1 MEIGVKVRK
10 VVVFTIRGC
19 FRSAWNHPFLVG
31 ILCFL
36 IFLYRLSPFVF
47 QLLVSA
53 SPVLVCT
60 AVLLGTILSFGQ
72 PNIPEIEVEEETTV
86 DVASIKTG
94 VLGESAVVEEK
105 NESYYVERFSETSR
119 DEREQ
124 SDDTTPLIE
133 ERSVETEVNDG
144 EIGEGRRDLGDLVY
158 EQKADWIEEKLS
170 NGEILENHFASAG
183 KVNDESDD
191 EKSDADSFGSEKVN
205 VDSLDSPPRSPWTR
219 GEEREH
225 EDDGSDDGSDSESS
239 RAESSSPDASMADIL
254 PMLDELHPLLDEEAP
269 LIIREPHDDFDGAS
283 EKSGRSGMSGHES
296 DGSEN
301 REDLEVADD
310 DNDEEEDEE
319 GKKEEERKSVIAWTE
334 EDQKNL
340 MDLGSSEIERN
351 QRLENLILR
360 RRSRKMFADI
370 NLIDLDSAD
379 LPFNIAPISTRR
391 HNNPFDH
398 ANDYYD
404 NSSGLPPI
412 PGSAPSVLL
421 QRRNPFDIPYDSSE
435 EKPDLM
441 GDGFKEEFAMS
452 QPRESIFRR
461 HESFNVG
468 PSNFAPK
475 RKMRPF
481 FVPEGE
487 ESSSSMYQRQSSEVS
502 ESKLSSVLDSESISS
517 VTSVEEIEDRK
528 LPEGDL
534 PEVEMIAETKE
545 EEGPSRDSE
554 LIYVE
559 LEENVHQEPE
569 MISVMESVS
578 EHVGHGSESSSSS
591 SSESESEEE
600 EDSYEMGHVENRDVE
615 FIELESRLEDLADD
629 SDSSSSS
636 LSEVSER
643 VFTITEGEGD
653 VAEEP
658 HISNETSVESTN
670 LSIGNLLVNDVLHR
684 GPVYDTSPRELSNNV
699 SSSSISCDVHQ
710 ESDRGSL
717 HVVDRTTVSSIDR
730 ESEGSSLAIPD
741 PSADESRPF
750 DDNIREQVDER
761 SIGEGSSAAAGIAL
775 DAIQLDS
782 PDKGSVEEHLM
793 EQHIWDE
800 VPVSS
805 ADITMVESSEDQ
817 NLERP
822 VEDIYS
828 LLSGDSPLKVDEP
841 PFEGQL
847 SVGAEETA
855 PRELNFTH
863 LNEVKVSYT
872 IIFSTQVP

>member
-94 VLGESAVVEEK
+94 VLGETAVVEEK

-283 EKSGRSGMSGHES
+283 EKSGGSGMSGHES

-528 LPEGDL
+528 LPEGDNL

-569 MISVMESVS
+569 MISVMENVS

-591 SSESESEEE
+591 SDSSESEEE
-600 EDSYEMGHVENRDVE
+600 ED
-615 FIELESRLEDLADD
+615 
-629 SDSSSSS
+629 
-636 LSEVSER
+636 
-643 VFTITEGEGD
+643 
-653 VAEEP
+653 
-658 HISNETSVESTN
+658 
-670 LSIGNLLVNDVLHR
+670 
-684 GPVYDTSPRELSNNV
+684 
-699 SSSSISCDVHQ
+699 
-710 ESDRGSL
+710 
-717 HVVDRTTVSSIDR
+717 
-730 ESEGSSLAIPD
+730 
-741 PSADESRPF
+741 
-750 DDNIREQVDER
+750 
-761 SIGEGSSAAAGIAL
+761 
-775 DAIQLDS
+775 
-782 PDKGSVEEHLM
+782 
-793 EQHIWDE
+793 
-800 VPVSS
+800 
-805 ADITMVESSEDQ
+805 
-817 NLERP
+817 
-822 VEDIYS
+822 
-828 LLSGDSPLKVDEP
+828 
-841 PFEGQL
+841 
-847 SVGAEETA
+847 
-855 PRELNFTH
+855 
-863 LNEVKVSYT
+863 
-872 IIFSTQVP
+872 